1 MLLKITFLGTSG
13 TVPSINRNPSAI
25 FIQFG
30 GHRLLFDCGE
40 GTQRQMM
47 LAKVGF
53 RNLDNIFITHLHTDH
68 FIGLFGLLET
78 MSLNE
83 RKKPLA
89 IYTPRSKILK
99 VLFEIFGYDGLNYD
113 IEVKEAKDGDEIKFE
128 NFKIVVFKTEHIV
141 PSVGYALIENER
153 RGKFDRYKAEKILG
167 IPPGPLYAKLAKGE
181 SIVWGGKVIT
191 PDMVLGEPRKGR
203 KIVYTGD
210 TRPTMKTVEISRDAD
225 VLIHDASFTEELK
238 DWAMESG
245 HSTAKEAAEIA
256 KIANVKKLI
265 LTHISARYS
274 KDATPLLREAK
285 EIFENTI
292 IAEDFM
298 TLEIRYEES

>member
-13 TVPSINRNPSAI
+13 TVPSTNRNPSAI

-30 GHRLLFDCGE
+30 GHRFLFDCGE

-68 FIGLFGLLET
+68 FIGVFGLLET

-83 RKKPLA
+83 RTKPLT
-89 IYTPRSKILK
+89 IYAPRSKVLK

-167 IPPGPLYAKLAKGE
+167 IPPGPLYAKLARGE
-181 SIVWGGKVIT
+181 SIVWKGKVIT
-191 PDMVLGEPRKGR
+191 PDMVLGEPRRGR

-210 TRPTMKTVEISRDAD
+210 TRPTIRTAEIAKEAD

-256 KIANVKKLI
+256 KAANVKKLV

-298 TLEIRYEES
+298 TIEVRYE